1 MSECWL
7 RPATCVYM
15 QGQCSVNAVSGRWY
29 TIGVLKLNMSI
40 HDWVCVCVCGTE
52 ERVTCDI
59 WDECKG
65 NEKGRGGLANSRLSL
80 SQHHHRERERE
91 RSRMCLCVFVESSC
105 EWLRIAQGTVLLDSR
120 WMDKCVCVAA
130 GHEGLNN
137 ETDKISHFTVW
148 RSLRCHMS
156 TYWCLSLIISYLSGL
171 TDDHRMWSL

>member
-1 MSECWL
+1 MQCECSEWEVIHNRGVEIKHVHPWL
-7 RPATCVYM
+7 
-15 QGQCSVNAVSGRWY
+15 S
-29 TIGVLKLNMSI
+29 
-40 HDWVCVCVCGTE
+40 VCVCVWHRGKGYLWYMRRVQREWKREGRTSKQSLVTE
-52 ERVTCDI
+52 STP
-59 WDECKG
+59 
-65 NEKGRGGLANSRLSL
+65 
-80 SQHHHRERERE
+80 SQRERE

-137 ETDKISHFTVW
+137 ETDKISQFTVW

>member
-1 MSECWL
+1 MQCECSEWEVIHNRGVEIKHVHPWL
-7 RPATCVYM
+7 
-15 QGQCSVNAVSGRWY
+15 S
-29 TIGVLKLNMSI
+29 
-40 HDWVCVCVCGTE
+40 VCVWHRGKGYLWYMRRVQREWKREGRTSKQSLVTE
-52 ERVTCDI
+52 STP
-59 WDECKG
+59 
-65 NEKGRGGLANSRLSL
+65 
-80 SQHHHRERERE
+80 SQRERE